1 MCLQILF
8 EEKNSWELGTR
19 AGQLDLAQRVDS
31 ELSAGQSTNL
41 VNEATE
47 AQISIDSW
55 KGLLPF
61 I

>member
-47 AQISIDSW
+47 AQISIDS
-55 KGLLPF
+55 
-61 I
+61 